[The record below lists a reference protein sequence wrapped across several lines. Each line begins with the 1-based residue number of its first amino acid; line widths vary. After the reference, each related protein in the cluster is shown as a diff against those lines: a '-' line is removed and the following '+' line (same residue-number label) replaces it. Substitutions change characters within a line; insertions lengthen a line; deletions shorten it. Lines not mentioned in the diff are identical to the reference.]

1 MNPPMHKRVR
11 NLFAD
16 AGLSDGFKVQL
27 LMWRDSGKSTDSFIV
42 FRPNGGTQIDRDMG
56 SEYYVLVDVI
66 SGADVSFYE
75 STDTA
80 VQRIIEYVQQN
91 PISDS
96 CVGQILNMGGIPSP
110 VTTTEGRLVYR
121 LQFRCVYGE

>member
-1 MNPPMHKRVR
+1 MNPPMHKRIR
-11 NLFAD
+11 NLFSD
-16 AGLSDGFKVQL
+16 AGLTDGFKVQL

-42 FRPNGGTQIDRDMG
+42 FRPNGGTQIDRDRG

-91 PISDS
+91 PIADS

-121 LQFRCVYGE
+121 LQFRCIYGE

>member
-16 AGLSDGFKVQL
+16 AGLTDGFKVQL
-27 LMWRDSGKSTDSFIV
+27 LMWRDSEKSTDSFIV
-42 FRPNGGTQIDRDMG
+42 FRPNGGTQVDRDRG

-121 LQFRCVYGE
+121 LQFRCIYGE